1 MGNVARATRLLHLE
15 GEFENSANRHANGDI
30 IVAARSLTS
39 IRTRRPRNTLNP
51 GALLQG
57 TFTLTDMPKFRRPRN
72 VFYGWY
78 LVGLSSFMLMLMSTT
93 VFQGVGTFFVALERT
108 FGWNRTTLSGAFALS
123 RAEGALL
130 GPLEGFLVDRLGTRR
145 MVIVGYLVMGLGF
158 IFYSQIQT
166 VWHFY
171 VAYIAISLGSGVGGW
186 IAFVTL
192 INNWFSRRRALAMSI
207 AVSGIQLG
215 GFLVP
220 LMAWG
225 IESHGFRMTA
235 LGIGIVLIVV
245 AVPASRF
252 IRNLPEDV
260 GDLPDGA
267 PAPRAGSASAS
278 STQADSA
285 DVPDMTPRQA
295 LKTVSFWVIAV
306 ARLTSVVSIVSLS
319 VHLVPKLTDSGISL
333 ITANFVVTLYT
344 FVAFLTGFL
353 AGYLADRSS
362 KVIVLF
368 VCMLLQALA
377 MGILTFHRHSTDGCR
392 IRRAVGGGLRR
403 ARAFA
408 DRDSWRLLRQKT
420 FRINTGHEHGSVK
433 HCDDFRAPLRRIYV
447 RPQAKLRHTFRHLHH
462 NGVHRR
468 IRHSAGTAA
477 KPTSGTRIGLPYKVL
492 IRLAPRNTNFTA
504 SYPFLD
510 SYVPPPYRSNW
521 ADK

>member
-1 MGNVARATRLLHLE
+1 
-15 GEFENSANRHANGDI
+15 
-30 IVAARSLTS
+30 
-39 IRTRRPRNTLNP
+39 
-51 GALLQG
+51 
-57 TFTLTDMPKFRRPRN
+57 
-72 VFYGWY
+72 
-78 LVGLSSFMLMLMSTT
+78 MLMLMSTT

-130 GPLEGFLVDRLGTRR
+130 GPLEGFLVDRLGTRK
-145 MVIVGYLVMGLGF
+145 MVIVGYLIMGLGF
-158 IFYSQIQT
+158 IFYSQIQS

-252 IRNLPEDV
+252 VRNLPEDV
-260 GDLPDGA
+260 GSRPDGA
-267 PAPRAGSASAS
+267 PIRRTVGTSGS
-278 STQADSA
+278 STQSDSG

-377 MGILTFHRHSTDGCR
+377 MGILTFTDTLPMAVVFAVLWGAGFGGRVPLLTAIVGDYFGRRHFGSILGMNMVPSN
-392 IRRAVGGGLRR
+392 IAMI
-403 ARAFA
+403 FA
-408 DRDSWRLLRQKT
+408 PLFAGFMFDLRQ
-420 FRINTGHEHGSVK
+420 
-433 HCDDFRAPLRRIYV
+433 
-447 RPQAKLRHTFRHLHH
+447 
-462 NGVHRR
+462 
-468 IRHSAGTAA
+468 
-477 KPTSGTRIGLPYKVL
+477 
-492 IRLAPRNTNFTA
+492 
-504 SYPFLD
+504 
-510 SYVPPPYRSNW
+510 SYVIPFATFTIMGFIGAFVILLARQPSPLQER
-521 ADK
+521 A

>member
-1 MGNVARATRLLHLE
+1 
-15 GEFENSANRHANGDI
+15 
-30 IVAARSLTS
+30 
-39 IRTRRPRNTLNP
+39 
-51 GALLQG
+51 
-57 TFTLTDMPKFRRPRN
+57 MPKFRRPRN

-235 LGIGIVLIVV
+235 LGIGVVLIVV

-252 IRNLPEDV
+252 VRNLP
-260 GDLPDGA
+260 
-267 PAPRAGSASAS
+267 
-278 STQADSA
+278 
-285 DVPDMTPRQA
+285 
-295 LKTVSFWVIAV
+295 
-306 ARLTSVVSIVSLS
+306 
-319 VHLVPKLTDSGISL
+319 
-333 ITANFVVTLYT
+333 
-344 FVAFLTGFL
+344 
-353 AGYLADRSS
+353 
-362 KVIVLF
+362 
-368 VCMLLQALA
+368 
-377 MGILTFHRHSTDGCR
+377 
-392 IRRAVGGGLRR
+392 
-403 ARAFA
+403 
-408 DRDSWRLLRQKT
+408 
-420 FRINTGHEHGSVK
+420 
-433 HCDDFRAPLRRIYV
+433 
-447 RPQAKLRHTFRHLHH
+447 
-462 NGVHRR
+462 
-468 IRHSAGTAA
+468 
-477 KPTSGTRIGLPYKVL
+477 
-492 IRLAPRNTNFTA
+492 
-504 SYPFLD
+504 
-510 SYVPPPYRSNW
+510 
-521 ADK
+521 

>member
-1 MGNVARATRLLHLE
+1 
-15 GEFENSANRHANGDI
+15 
-30 IVAARSLTS
+30 
-39 IRTRRPRNTLNP
+39 
-51 GALLQG
+51 
-57 TFTLTDMPKFRRPRN
+57 
-72 VFYGWY
+72 
-78 LVGLSSFMLMLMSTT
+78 MLMLMSTT

-252 IRNLPEDV
+252 VRNLPEDI
-260 GDLPDGA
+260 GALPDGA
-267 PAPRAGSASAS
+267 PIRRTVGASGS
-278 STQADSA
+278 STQSDSG

-377 MGILTFHRHSTDGCR
+377 MGILTFTDTLPMAVVFAVLWGAGFGGRVPLLTAIVGDYFGRRHFGSILGMNMVPSN
-392 IRRAVGGGLRR
+392 IAMI
-403 ARAFA
+403 FA
-408 DRDSWRLLRQKT
+408 PLFAGFMFDLRQ
-420 FRINTGHEHGSVK
+420 
-433 HCDDFRAPLRRIYV
+433 
-447 RPQAKLRHTFRHLHH
+447 
-462 NGVHRR
+462 
-468 IRHSAGTAA
+468 
-477 KPTSGTRIGLPYKVL
+477 
-492 IRLAPRNTNFTA
+492 
-504 SYPFLD
+504 
-510 SYVPPPYRSNW
+510 SYVIPFATFTIMGFIGAFVILLARQPSPLQER
-521 ADK
+521 A

>member
-1 MGNVARATRLLHLE
+1 
-15 GEFENSANRHANGDI
+15 
-30 IVAARSLTS
+30 
-39 IRTRRPRNTLNP
+39 
-51 GALLQG
+51 
-57 TFTLTDMPKFRRPRN
+57 
-72 VFYGWY
+72 
-78 LVGLSSFMLMLMSTT
+78 MLMLMSTT

-171 VAYIAISLGSGVGGW
+171 VAYITISLGSGVGGW

-252 IRNLPEDV
+252 VRNLPEDV
-260 GDLPDGA
+260 GSLPDGA
-267 PAPRAGSASAS
+267 PIRRTVGASGS
-278 STQADSA
+278 STQSDSG

-377 MGILTFHRHSTDGCR
+377 MGILTFTDTLPMAVVFAVLWGAGFGGRVPLLTAIVGDYFGRRHFGSILGMNMVPSN
-392 IRRAVGGGLRR
+392 IAMI
-403 ARAFA
+403 FA
-408 DRDSWRLLRQKT
+408 PLFAGFMFDLRQ
-420 FRINTGHEHGSVK
+420 
-433 HCDDFRAPLRRIYV
+433 
-447 RPQAKLRHTFRHLHH
+447 
-462 NGVHRR
+462 
-468 IRHSAGTAA
+468 
-477 KPTSGTRIGLPYKVL
+477 
-492 IRLAPRNTNFTA
+492 
-504 SYPFLD
+504 
-510 SYVPPPYRSNW
+510 SYVIPFATFTIMGFIGAFVILLARQPSPLQER
-521 ADK
+521 A

>member
-1 MGNVARATRLLHLE
+1 
-15 GEFENSANRHANGDI
+15 
-30 IVAARSLTS
+30 
-39 IRTRRPRNTLNP
+39 
-51 GALLQG
+51 
-57 TFTLTDMPKFRRPRN
+57 
-72 VFYGWY
+72 
-78 LVGLSSFMLMLMSTT
+78 MLMLMSTT

-158 IFYSQIQT
+158 IFYSQIQS

-252 IRNLPEDV
+252 VRNLPEDV
-260 GDLPDGA
+260 GSLPDGA
-267 PAPRAGSASAS
+267 PIRRTVGAPGS
-278 STQADSA
+278 STQSDSG

-319 VHLVPKLTDSGISL
+319 VHLVPKLTDSGVSL

-377 MGILTFHRHSTDGCR
+377 MGILTFTDTLPMAVVFAVLWGAGFGGRVPLLTAIVGDYFGRRHFGSILGMNMVPSN
-392 IRRAVGGGLRR
+392 IAMI
-403 ARAFA
+403 FA
-408 DRDSWRLLRQKT
+408 PLFAGFMFDLRQSYFIPFAT
-420 FRINTGHEHGSVK
+420 FTIMGFIGAFVILLARQPSPLQE
-433 HCDDFRAPLRRIYV
+433 RA
-447 RPQAKLRHTFRHLHH
+447 
-462 NGVHRR
+462 
-468 IRHSAGTAA
+468 
-477 KPTSGTRIGLPYKVL
+477 
-492 IRLAPRNTNFTA
+492 
-504 SYPFLD
+504 
-510 SYVPPPYRSNW
+510 
-521 ADK
+521 

>member
-1 MGNVARATRLLHLE
+1 
-15 GEFENSANRHANGDI
+15 
-30 IVAARSLTS
+30 
-39 IRTRRPRNTLNP
+39 
-51 GALLQG
+51 
-57 TFTLTDMPKFRRPRN
+57 
-72 VFYGWY
+72 
-78 LVGLSSFMLMLMSTT
+78 MLMLMSTT

-252 IRNLPEDV
+252 VRNLPEDV
-260 GDLPDGA
+260 GSLPDGA
-267 PAPRAGSASAS
+267 PIRRTVGASGS
-278 STQADSA
+278 STQSDSG

-377 MGILTFHRHSTDGCR
+377 MGILTFTDTLPMAVVFAVLWGAGFGGRVPLLTAIVGDYFGRRHFGSILGMNMVPSN
-392 IRRAVGGGLRR
+392 IAMI
-403 ARAFA
+403 FA
-408 DRDSWRLLRQKT
+408 PLFAGFMFDLRQSYVIPFAT
-420 FRINTGHEHGSVK
+420 FTIMGFIGAFVILLARQPSPLQE
-433 HCDDFRAPLRRIYV
+433 RA
-447 RPQAKLRHTFRHLHH
+447 
-462 NGVHRR
+462 
-468 IRHSAGTAA
+468 
-477 KPTSGTRIGLPYKVL
+477 IGLPYKVL
-492 IRLAPRNTNFTA
+492 IRLAPRNTNFAA

>member
-1 MGNVARATRLLHLE
+1 
-15 GEFENSANRHANGDI
+15 
-30 IVAARSLTS
+30 
-39 IRTRRPRNTLNP
+39 
-51 GALLQG
+51 
-57 TFTLTDMPKFRRPRN
+57 
-72 VFYGWY
+72 
-78 LVGLSSFMLMLMSTT
+78 MLMLMSTT

-252 IRNLPEDV
+252 VRNLPEDV
-260 GDLPDGA
+260 GSRPTARPFDAL
-267 PAPRAGSASAS
+267 SAR
-278 STQADSA
+278 
-285 DVPDMTPRQA
+285 PGPLR
-295 LKTVSFWVIAV
+295 
-306 ARLTSVVSIVSLS
+306 
-319 VHLVPKLTDSGISL
+319 SL
-333 ITANFVVTLYT
+333 IPET
-344 FVAFLTGFL
+344 
-353 AGYLADRSS
+353 
-362 KVIVLF
+362 
-368 VCMLLQALA
+368 C
-377 MGILTFHRHSTDGCR
+377 
-392 IRRAVGGGLRR
+392 
-403 ARAFA
+403 
-408 DRDSWRLLRQKT
+408 
-420 FRINTGHEHGSVK
+420 
-433 HCDDFRAPLRRIYV
+433 
-447 RPQAKLRHTFRHLHH
+447 
-462 NGVHRR
+462 
-468 IRHSAGTAA
+468 
-477 KPTSGTRIGLPYKVL
+477 PT
-492 IRLAPRNTNFTA
+492 
-504 SYPFLD
+504 
-510 SYVPPPYRSNW
+510 
-521 ADK
+521 

>member
-1 MGNVARATRLLHLE
+1 
-15 GEFENSANRHANGDI
+15 
-30 IVAARSLTS
+30 
-39 IRTRRPRNTLNP
+39 
-51 GALLQG
+51 
-57 TFTLTDMPKFRRPRN
+57 
-72 VFYGWY
+72 
-78 LVGLSSFMLMLMSTT
+78 
-93 VFQGVGTFFVALERT
+93 
-108 FGWNRTTLSGAFALS
+108 
-123 RAEGALL
+123 
-130 GPLEGFLVDRLGTRR
+130 
-145 MVIVGYLVMGLGF
+145 
-158 IFYSQIQT
+158 
-166 VWHFY
+166 
-171 VAYIAISLGSGVGGW
+171 
-186 IAFVTL
+186 
-192 INNWFSRRRALAMSI
+192 
-207 AVSGIQLG
+207 
-215 GFLVP
+215 
-220 LMAWG
+220 
-225 IESHGFRMTA
+225 
-235 LGIGIVLIVV
+235 
-245 AVPASRF
+245 
-252 IRNLPEDV
+252 
-260 GDLPDGA
+260 
-267 PAPRAGSASAS
+267 
-278 STQADSA
+278 
-285 DVPDMTPRQA
+285 MTPRQA

-377 MGILTFHRHSTDGCR
+377 MGILTFTDTLPMAVVFAVLWGAGFGGT
-392 IRRAVGGGLRR
+392 RAS
-403 ARAFA
+403 A
-408 DRDSWRLLRQKT
+408 DRDSRRLLRQKT

>member
-1 MGNVARATRLLHLE
+1 
-15 GEFENSANRHANGDI
+15 
-30 IVAARSLTS
+30 
-39 IRTRRPRNTLNP
+39 
-51 GALLQG
+51 
-57 TFTLTDMPKFRRPRN
+57 
-72 VFYGWY
+72 
-78 LVGLSSFMLMLMSTT
+78 MLMLMSTT

-130 GPLEGFLVDRLGTRR
+130 GPLEGFLVDKLGTRR
-145 MVIVGYLVMGLGF
+145 MVIVGYLIMGLGF
-158 IFYSQIQT
+158 IFYSQIQS

-252 IRNLPEDV
+252 VRNLPEDV
-260 GDLPDGA
+260 GSLPDGA
-267 PAPRAGSASAS
+267 PIRRTIGASGS
-278 STQADSA
+278 STQSDSG

-377 MGILTFHRHSTDGCR
+377 MGILTFTDTLPMAVVFAVLWGAGFGGRVPLLTAIVGDYFGRRHFGSILGMNMVPSN
-392 IRRAVGGGLRR
+392 IAMI
-403 ARAFA
+403 FA
-408 DRDSWRLLRQKT
+408 PLFAGFMFDLRQ
-420 FRINTGHEHGSVK
+420 
-433 HCDDFRAPLRRIYV
+433 
-447 RPQAKLRHTFRHLHH
+447 
-462 NGVHRR
+462 
-468 IRHSAGTAA
+468 
-477 KPTSGTRIGLPYKVL
+477 
-492 IRLAPRNTNFTA
+492 
-504 SYPFLD
+504 
-510 SYVPPPYRSNW
+510 SYVIPFATFTIMGFIGAFVILLARQPSPLQER
-521 ADK
+521 A

>member
-1 MGNVARATRLLHLE
+1 
-15 GEFENSANRHANGDI
+15 
-30 IVAARSLTS
+30 
-39 IRTRRPRNTLNP
+39 
-51 GALLQG
+51 
-57 TFTLTDMPKFRRPRN
+57 
-72 VFYGWY
+72 
-78 LVGLSSFMLMLMSTT
+78 MLMLMSTT

-252 IRNLPEDV
+252 VRNLPEDI
-260 GDLPDGA
+260 GSRPDGA
-267 PAPRAGSASAS
+267 PIRRTVGAPGS
-278 STQADSA
+278 STQSDSG

-377 MGILTFHRHSTDGCR
+377 MGILTFTDTLPMAVVFAVLWGAGFGGRVPLLTAIVGDYFGRRHFGSILGMNMVPSN
-392 IRRAVGGGLRR
+392 IAMI
-403 ARAFA
+403 FA
-408 DRDSWRLLRQKT
+408 PLFAGFMFDLRQ
-420 FRINTGHEHGSVK
+420 
-433 HCDDFRAPLRRIYV
+433 
-447 RPQAKLRHTFRHLHH
+447 
-462 NGVHRR
+462 
-468 IRHSAGTAA
+468 
-477 KPTSGTRIGLPYKVL
+477 
-492 IRLAPRNTNFTA
+492 
-504 SYPFLD
+504 
-510 SYVPPPYRSNW
+510 SYVIPFATFTIMGFIGAFVILLARQPSPLQER
-521 ADK
+521 A

>member
-1 MGNVARATRLLHLE
+1 
-15 GEFENSANRHANGDI
+15 
-30 IVAARSLTS
+30 
-39 IRTRRPRNTLNP
+39 
-51 GALLQG
+51 
-57 TFTLTDMPKFRRPRN
+57 
-72 VFYGWY
+72 
-78 LVGLSSFMLMLMSTT
+78 MLMLMSTT

-252 IRNLPEDV
+252 VRNLPEDV
-260 GDLPDGA
+260 GSLPDGA
-267 PAPRAGSASAS
+267 PIRRTVGTSGS
-278 STQADSA
+278 STQSDSG

-377 MGILTFHRHSTDGCR
+377 MGILTFTDTLPMAVVFAVLWGAGFGGRVPLLTAIVGDYFGRRHFGSILGMNMVPSN
-392 IRRAVGGGLRR
+392 IAMI
-403 ARAFA
+403 FA
-408 DRDSWRLLRQKT
+408 PLFAGFMFDLRQSYFIPFAT
-420 FRINTGHEHGSVK
+420 FTIMGFIGAFVILLARQPSSLQE
-433 HCDDFRAPLRRIYV
+433 RA
-447 RPQAKLRHTFRHLHH
+447 
-462 NGVHRR
+462 
-468 IRHSAGTAA
+468 
-477 KPTSGTRIGLPYKVL
+477 
-492 IRLAPRNTNFTA
+492 
-504 SYPFLD
+504 
-510 SYVPPPYRSNW
+510 
-521 ADK
+521 